1 MPTLPSTER
10 KRAAPPVQEGRLFM
24 SYGGRSIAGG
34 AAAARLRPSCHEIG
48 EVRVALASQI

>member
-24 SYGGRSIAGG
+24 PYGGRSIAGG
-34 AAAARLRPSCHEIG
+34 AAARRRLSRHEIG